1 MDNSDYQS
9 VEQQPIRVFSLVK
22 GFHGG
27 VAKYAAMLSMLN
39 ERSNI
44 EFHTAVINSPGWLC
58 NRGDLDSYGLDE
70 IMIQNKWDFSWLG
83 ACIERIN
90 RFSPDLLLV
99 HGGCVGSGLAWL
111 LQRKVKQHLPYVSSY
126 HGFYVAP
133 SPSKILIQPLR
144 NWLTPKLHQRR
155 TLAVVAVADYCKR
168 YLVARGVDADKITVV
183 HNGIDATPPRCDPI
197 QRSSLGLKEDDIIIG
212 VISRFDPV
220 KGLSYLL
227 DAVSS
232 VIKRHPKV
240 HLAMVGDGDCTEQLK
255 QQCQRLGIDSHVHF
269 VGYQHNIPAWY
280 EFFDI
285 FALPSLAECHSIALL
300 EAMRAGKAIVA
311 TDVGGNT
318 ESVRDEKEAL
328 VVPSK
333 NAEALADA
341 LNRMIEDR
349 AMAQRLSEAAKQRFD
364 KCFTIDHMLDETEAW
379 LFKCVQLA
387 RSRQPQCPE

>member
-27 VAKYAAMLSMLN
+27 VAKYAAMLSTLN

-44 EFHTAVINSPGWLC
+44 EFHTAVINSPGWIC

-70 IMIQNKWDFSWLG
+70 IMIQGKWDFSWMG
-83 ACIERIN
+83 ACVERIN

-99 HGGCVGSGLAWL
+99 HGGCLGSGLAWL

-126 HGFYVAP
+126 HGFYTAP
-133 SPSKILIQPLR
+133 SPSKRLIQPIR

-155 TLAVVAVADYCKR
+155 TLAVVAVADYCKH

-183 HNGIDATPPRCDPI
+183 HNGIDAIAPRCDPI

-220 KGLSYLL
+220 KGLTYLL

-232 VIKRHPKV
+232 VIKKHPKV
-240 HLAMVGDGDCTEQLK
+240 HLAMVGDGDCTDQLK
-255 QQCQRLGIDSHVHF
+255 QQCRQLGIASNIHF
-269 VGYQHNIPAWY
+269 VGYQHNIQAWY

-285 FALPSLAECHSIALL
+285 FALPSLAEFHSIALL
-300 EAMRAGKAIVA
+300 EAMRAGKPIVS

-341 LNRMIEDR
+341 LNRMIEDP